1 MEMLAQ
7 IGYFGNAGPEFCSL
21 YGLVMLLV
29 TVWTALNLE
38 RPNKKDW

>member
-7 IGYFGNAGPEFCSL
+7 FGNLGNAGPAACSL

-29 TVWTALNLE
+29 TVWMALNLE
-38 RPNKKDW
+38 RPKKEDY

>member
-1 MEMLAQ
+1 MEILAQ
-7 IGYFGNAGPEFCSL
+7 FGNLGSGGTAACSL

-38 RPNKKDW
+38 RPNKEDL

>member
-1 MEMLAQ
+1 MEILAQ
-7 IGYFGNAGPEFCSL
+7 YGNLGSGGTAACSL

-38 RPNKKDW
+38 APDKQE